1 MTRAN
6 PVFIGS
12 FILGAVV
19 LALAGIFVFGS
30 GKLLVDTVSCV
41 MYFDGAVQGLHPGAA
56 VNFRGVKIGTVQDI
70 RMQFN
75 PQTLEIHIPV
85 IVAFPKGAQKRMDM
99 EITPGAPSSPQDAL
113 KALVERGLRA
123 QLQTESLVTGQLFIQ
138 LNFYGYDPLAGNGMQ
153 AARVDPATRLLEIP
167 TIPTTL
173 QEISQT
179 ARKALDVL
187 AELPLKQMV
196 IDLSDTLH
204 SVRELVSDPTIPAL
218 LRQASTTLVQVQLVL
233 QRVDTEVERV
243 GSSATTA
250 LHTLDK
256 LETDTQQLVRQLSK
270 DVGRLASSATT
281 ALGAVSKL
289 LQQAEAPLTGLL
301 GKLGQQAD
309 KPLTELLRRLQEV
322 ASTGQTTLGQAQDTL
337 IGLQQ
342 VLTPQAPLGYELLQT
357 LRELAEAGRSLR
369 VLADYLERHPSSVV
383 FGRNEGKG
391 Q

>member
-12 FILGAVV
+12 FILGAVA

-30 GKLLVDTVSCV
+30 GRFLVDTVSCV

-70 RMQFN
+70 HMQFN

-85 IVAFPKGAQKRMDM
+85 IVAFPKGAHKRMEM
-99 EITPGAPSSPQDAL
+99 MPGDLSTPQDAL
-113 KALVERGLRA
+113 MALVERGLRA

-138 LNFYGYDPLAGNGMQ
+138 LDFYGYDPLAGNGMQ
-153 AARVDPATRLLEIP
+153 AARVDPATKLLEIP

-179 ARKALDVL
+179 ARKALDSL

-218 LRQASTTLVQVQLVL
+218 LRQASTTLVQVQQVL
-233 QRVDTEVERV
+233 QRVDKEVERV

-250 LHTLDK
+250 LHTLDQ
-256 LETDTQQLVRQLSK
+256 LETDTQQLVRQLGK

-281 ALGAVSKL
+281 ALGA
-289 LQQAEAPLTGLL
+289 L
-301 GKLGQQAD
+301 GKLVQQAD
-309 KPLTELLRRLQEV
+309 RPLTTLLRGLQEV
-322 ASTGQTTLGQAQDTL
+322 AGAAQTTLGQAHDTL
-337 IGLQQ
+337 AGLQQ
-342 VLTPQAPLGYELLQT
+342 VLTPQAPVGYELMQA

-369 VLADYLERHPSSVV
+369 ILADYLERHPNSVV
-383 FGRNEGKG
+383 FGRNEGKA